1 MLIEFSVAN
10 FRSFRDIQTLRLQAA
25 PIKSKNPRLD
35 ENNTFQA
42 GVKLNLVKSKVI
54 YGANASGKSNLI
66 RAITTF
72 FTIFR
77 QSLQDVN
84 MLQKAFAPFL
94 LDVHAFKEPT
104 FFQIQFQL
112 EKRNYRYGFEVNAT
126 EVISEW
132 LFSSDGQGVE
142 SYHFKRRKDDI
153 EVNKRTFKEAA
164 RLLSGKGE
172 MPPLYRENALFLPL
186 VAAFNGP
193 LASKIDHYFR
203 NYYAAYNGAD
213 DRPAVAIAQDA
224 VKNESMRV
232 KIAEVLKR
240 SDVGIEDLGLVDIP
254 EERLNNVAKEIYQKL
269 AAEGEKPRAVVTTRK
284 VKDESG
290 ADIDVHFLMSEESY
304 GTQKMFW
311 LSPFLIGVLE
321 NGGVLIIDEFGSS
334 LHLRLIESIL
344 QLFHS
349 QVTNPHNAQLIVAT
363 HDTHLL
369 DQRIFRRDQISFIEK
384 NRERQSILTDLVEFK
399 GVRNDASLEN
409 DYLQGR
415 YGAVPFVNQFDW
427 AFTPKNHEQATEN
440 YQEN

>member
-10 FRSFRDIQTLRLQAA
+10 FRSFREIQTLRLQAA
-25 PIKSKNPRLD
+25 SIKSKNPQID
-35 ENNTFQA
+35 EQNTFLA
-42 GVKLNLVKSKVI
+42 GEKLHLVKSKVI
-54 YGANASGKSNLI
+54 YGPNASGKSNLI
-66 RAITTF
+66 RAVTTF
-72 FTIFR
+72 FMIFR

-84 MLQKAFAPFL
+84 ILQRVYAPFL

-112 EKRNYRYGFEVNAT
+112 ENRNYRYGFEADAT
-126 EVISEW
+126 EIISEW
-132 LFSSDGQGVE
+132 LFSSDGNGVE
-142 SYHFKRRKDDI
+142 SYHFKRSKDDI

-164 RLLSGKGE
+164 RLLLGKGE

-193 LASKIDHYFR
+193 LASKIDQYFR

-213 DRPAVAIAQDA
+213 DRHAAAIAAQA
-224 VKNESMRV
+224 VKNESMRL

-240 SDVGIEDLGLVDIP
+240 SDMGIEDLGVRDIP
-254 EERLNNVAKEIYQKL
+254 EDMLNNEAKEIYQKK
-269 AAEGEKPRAVVTTRK
+269 AVEGDKPVAIVTTRR
-284 VKDESG
+284 VKNEQG
-290 ADIDVHFLMSEESY
+290 ADIDVHFLMSEESF

-311 LSPFLIGVLE
+311 LSPFLIGILE

-334 LHLRLIESIL
+334 LHHRLIDSIL

-349 QVTNPHNAQLIVAT
+349 RVTNPHNAQLIVAT

-369 DQRIFRRDQISFIEK
+369 DQRKFRRDQIVFVEK
-384 NRERQSILTDLVEFK
+384 NREGQSVLTDLVEFK

-415 YGAVPFVNQFDW
+415 YGAIPFVNQFDW
-427 AFTPKNHEQATEN
+427 AFTPEN
-440 YQEN
+440 YEQTSEIHQEN

>member
-1 MLIEFSVAN
+1 MLIEFSVGN
-10 FRSFRDIQTLRLQAA
+10 YRSFKEMQTLHLQAA
-25 PIKSKNPRLD
+25 AIKSKNPMLD
-35 ENNTFQA
+35 EQNVCWLTN
-42 GVKLNLVKSKVI
+42 KMSLVKSKVI

-77 QSLQDVN
+77 QSLKDVN
-84 MLQKAFAPFL
+84 ILQKVSAPFL
-94 LDVHAFKEPT
+94 LDIHAFKEPT

-132 LFSSDGQGVE
+132 LFSSEGQGVE
-142 SYHFKRRKDDI
+142 SYHFKRKKDDI
-153 EVNKRTFKEAA
+153 EVNKKTFKEAA
-164 RLLSGKGE
+164 RLLLGKGE

-203 NYYAAYNGAD
+203 NYYVPYNGAE
-213 DRPAVAIAQDA
+213 DRPAVAIATDA
-224 VKNESMRV
+224 VKNESMRM

-240 SDVGIEDLGLVDIP
+240 SDMGIEDLSVMDIP
-254 EERLNNVAKEIYQKL
+254 EERLNNAAKEIYQKM
-269 AAEGEKPRAVVTTRK
+269 AAEGEKPVAVVTSRK
-284 VKDESG
+284 VKNEQG
-290 ADIDVHFLMSEESY
+290 TEIDVHFLMSEESY

-311 LSPFLIGVLE
+311 LSPFLISILE

-334 LHLRLIESIL
+334 LHLRLIDSIL

-349 QVTNPHNAQLIVAT
+349 PVTNPHNAQLIVAT

-369 DQRIFRRDQISFIEK
+369 DQRLFRRDQIVFVEKSQDGESF
-384 NRERQSILTDLVEFK
+384 LTDLVEFK
-399 GVRNDASLEN
+399 GVRNDASLEK

-415 YGAVPFVNQFDW
+415 FGAVPFTNQFEW
-427 AFTPKNHEQATEN
+427 AFTFENNGKKN
-440 YQEN
+440 QENGSN